1 MAKKLIEVP
10 NATQFERVYKDEDC
24 TTIWKY
30 DLTKFT
36 NGPISVEFK
45 WTAEY
50 LKQNKSPKK
59 PKADGKLGDLHDAFA
74 KLDAKR
80 KKKKATKQS
89 PKSEKSQSVKLK
101 TDDKEYW

>member
-1 MAKKLIEVP
+1 MAKKLLELS
-10 NATQFERVYKDEDC
+10 ASKQFERIYKSDDC

-30 DLTKFT
+30 DLDKFT

-45 WTAEY
+45 WSSEY

-59 PKADGKLGDLHDAFA
+59 PKEDGKLGDLHDAFA

-80 KKKKATKQS
+80 KKKKAKT
-89 PKSEKSQSVKLK
+89 PVVKAETHSKVNLQ
-101 TDDKEYW
+101 TDEKEYW

>member
-10 NATQFERVYKDEDC
+10 NATQYEQVYKDEDC
-24 TTIWKY
+24 TMVWKY
-30 DLTKFT
+30 DSNKFT
-36 NGPISVEFK
+36 NGPVSVEIK

-50 LKQNKSPKK
+50 LKENKSGRKAK
-59 PKADGKLGDLHDAFA
+59 PEGKLGDLHDAFA

-80 KKKKATKQS
+80 KKKKVNKQS
-89 PKSEKSQSVKLK
+89 PKSEKPQSVNLK